1 MESIEG
7 RLVGS
12 KGAHRIDVSTEV
24 TGLEKTVILAE
35 TDVSITTCS
44 GTDEQGGAVDFTA
57 APYNWTSLVPGIPY
71 AAEMG
76 HTIETIQLTSGSV
89 ACY

>member
-12 KGAHRIDVSTEV
+12 KGAHRIDDTLED
-24 TGLEKTVILAE
+24 TGLEKTIILAE
-35 TDVSITTCS
+35 TDSNFTTCS
-44 GTDEQGGAVDFTA
+44 GTNEQGEAIDFTS
-57 APYNWTSLVPGIPY
+57 APYNWTSMVPGIPY

-76 HTIETIQLTSGSV
+76 HTIDTIQLSSGAIV
-89 ACY
+89 CF